1 MATSLKCSKC
11 SGEMQEGIVVD
22 LGYAGILRSMWVE
35 DEAVSSVGTA
45 LVDNR
50 KRKVK
55 TITYRCL
62 SCGFLD
68 SYAKELKRSGVPLGV
83 AIAVD

>member
-1 MATSLKCSKC
+1 MAPSLRCSKC
-11 SGEMQEGIVVD
+11 TGEMQEGLVVD
-22 LGYAGILRSMWVE
+22 LGYAGVLRSMWVE
-35 DEAVSSVGTA
+35 DQAASSGSPGT
-45 LVDNR
+45 VDNH

-68 SYAKELKRSGVPLGV
+68 SYAK
-83 AIAVD
+83 